1 MPFLIER
8 NDITTMKVDAIVNA
22 ANNSLLGGGGV
33 DGAIHRAAGPELLRE
48 CETLGGCKTGEA
60 KLTGGYLLPAKHV
73 IHTVGPIWRGGDFGE
88 EALLRSC
95 YRNSLEIAES
105 HGFETVAFPLI
116 SSGVYGYPKDKALRV
131 ASDEITAFL
140 TEHGSDMTVTLV
152 LYYGDRLFSE
162 EGEDS
167 RLRAQIERLRRQR
180 SRNERWRSELFRR
193 DERLE
198 DTLPKECCAVE
209 EEPEEPEE
217 PSLCE
222 KKQARKTSSFQ
233 GAAASIQYAKPAASL
248 QPNAEIGEAYD
259 KWLEPA
265 VVTNEAYDDEL
276 IRRLAEKDESFA
288 EMLLR
293 KIDESGMT
301 DAQCYKRANI
311 DRKLFSKIRGDMK
324 YRPSKTTATAF
335 AFALELPFDE
345 AKSLIEKAG
354 YSLTESN
361 AFDIIIM
368 YYLKRDVYDI
378 YKVNECLFKYD
389 QPLLGSV

>member
-8 NDITTMKVDAIVNA
+8 NDITKMQVDAIVNA

-48 CETLGGCKTGEA
+48 CITLGGCETGEA
-60 KLTGGYLLPAKHV
+60 KLTGGYGLPARYV
-73 IHTVGPIWRGGDFGE
+73 IHTVGPIWHGGNDGE
-88 EALLRSC
+88 EALLRAC
-95 YRNSLEIAES
+95 YRKSLEIAERR
-105 HGFETVAFPLI
+105 GFETVAFPLI
-116 SSGVYGYPKDKALRV
+116 SSGVYGYPRDKALRV

-140 TEHGSDMTVTLV
+140 TGHGSDMTVTLV
-152 LYYGDRLFSE
+152 LYYGDDLISE

-167 RLRAQIERLRRQR
+167 RLRARIERARRR
-180 SRNERWRSELFRR
+180 RFDREGRMAELFRR
-193 DERLE
+193 DEVLSNAM
-198 DTLPKECCAVE
+198 PAECCFDRE
-209 EEPEEPEE
+209 EREEPEIIEAY
-217 PSLCE
+217 SE
-222 KKQARKTSSFQ
+222 KKYARK
-233 GAAASIQYAKPAASL
+233 KPAASMA
-248 QPNAEIGEAYD
+248 QSNGAMPAAEPSEAYD
-259 KWLEPA
+259 KWLDSA
-265 VVTNEAYDDEL
+265 IVTTEINEEEL
-276 IRRLAEKDESFA
+276 KRRLAEKDESFA

-335 AFALELPFDE
+335 AFALELPFSE

-354 YSLTESN
+354 YSLTESS
-361 AFDIIIM
+361 AFDIIIR
-368 YYLKRDVYDI
+368 YYLQKHEYDI